1 MTNIILISFVL
12 GLFLTNVLINILKQ
26 AKMRQY
32 ILKDAPETH
41 MVKEG
46 TPTMGGIAI
55 LISAL
60 LSIVICHSTIDFNI
74 LMLTFL
80 LVSYAFIGILDDS
93 NKIRKKHNKGM
104 TAKLKF
110 ILQIAFASTF
120 AGILAVSNNFVFIQ
134 GPLQFLPPVLYY
146 VFIIFMI
153 VGTSNAVNLTDGLD
167 GLASGITIISLI
179 GFAYLAFISTNIT
192 ILIFILIMIGSIL
205 GFLWFNINP
214 ARIFMGDT
222 GSLALGAI
230 LAGISILLHK
240 ELMLIPLG
248 LIFIIET
255 LSVILQV
262 GYFRITKGKR
272 IFKMSP
278 IHHHFE
284 LCGWTEN
291 KIVLRFWIVSII
303 MLVIAIKIG

>member
-1 MTNIILISFVL
+1 MTNIILTAFVL
-12 GLFLTNVLINILKQ
+12 SLVLTNILINILKQ

-46 TPTMGGIAI
+46 TPTMGGLAI
-55 LISAL
+55 LISTLISLAIFR
-60 LSIVICHSTIDFNI
+60 SAIDFNI

-80 LVSYAFIGILDDS
+80 LVSHSFIGILDDT

-104 TAKLKF
+104 SAKLKL
-110 ILQIAFASTF
+110 ILQISFACIF
-120 AGILAVSNNFVFIQ
+120 AGILAVSNNFIYIQ
-134 GPLQFLPPVLYY
+134 GALQFLPPMLYY
-146 VFIIFMI
+146 IFIIFMV

-167 GLASGITIISLI
+167 GLAAGLTIISLI

-192 ILIFILIMIGSIL
+192 ILIFILIMIGALL

-222 GSLALGAI
+222 GSLSLGAI
-230 LAGISILLHK
+230 LAGIAILLHK

-248 LIFIIET
+248 LVFIAET
-255 LSVILQV
+255 LSVMLQV
-262 GYFRITKGKR
+262 SYFKITKGKR

-284 LCGWTEN
+284 LCGWSEN
-291 KIVLRFWIVSII
+291 KVVLRFWIIGII
-303 MLVIAIKIG
+303 MLIIAIKIG

>member
-12 GLFLTNVLINILKQ
+12 GLFLTNILINILKQ

-46 TPTMGGIAI
+46 TPTMGGLAI

-60 LSIVICHSTIDFNI
+60 LSILIFRSTIDFNI

-80 LVSYAFIGILDDS
+80 LVAYALIGILDDS
-93 NKIRKKHNKGM
+93 NKIRKKQNKGM
-104 TAKLKF
+104 TAKVKI

-134 GPLQFLPPVLYY
+134 GPLQFLPPILYY

-167 GLASGITIISLI
+167 GLATGVTIISLI

-192 ILIFILIMIGSIL
+192 ILVFILIMIGSLL

-222 GSLALGAI
+222 GSLALGAV
-230 LAGISILLHK
+230 LAGIAILLHK

-262 GYFRITKGKR
+262 SYFKITKGKR

-284 LCGWTEN
+284 LCGWSEN
-291 KIVLRFWIVSII
+291 KVVLRFWIVSII
-303 MLVIAIKIG
+303 MLIIAIKIA

>member
-12 GLFLTNVLINILKQ
+12 GLFLTNILINILKQ

-46 TPTMGGIAI
+46 TPTMGGLAI

-60 LSIVICHSTIDFNI
+60 LSVLIFRSSIDFNI

-80 LVSYAFIGILDDS
+80 LVAYALIGILDDS
-93 NKIRKKHNKGM
+93 NKIRKKQNKGM
-104 TAKLKF
+104 TAKVKI

-134 GPLQFLPPVLYY
+134 GPLQFLPPILYY

-167 GLASGITIISLI
+167 GLATGVTIISLI

-192 ILIFILIMIGSIL
+192 ILVFILIMIGSLL

-222 GSLALGAI
+222 GSLALGAV
-230 LAGISILLHK
+230 LAGIAILLHK

-262 GYFRITKGKR
+262 AYFKITKGKR

-278 IHHHFE
+278 IHHHYE
-284 LCGWTEN
+284 LCGWSEN
-291 KIVLRFWIVSII
+291 KVVLRFWIVSII
-303 MLVIAIKIG
+303 MLIIAIKIA

>member
-12 GLFLTNVLINILKQ
+12 GLFLTNILINILKQ

-46 TPTMGGIAI
+46 TPTMGGLAI

-60 LSIVICHSTIDFNI
+60 LSILIFRSTIDFNI

-80 LVSYAFIGILDDS
+80 LVAYALIGILDDS
-93 NKIRKKHNKGM
+93 NKIRKKQNKGM
-104 TAKLKF
+104 TAKVKI

-134 GPLQFLPPVLYY
+134 GPLQFLPPILYY

-167 GLASGITIISLI
+167 GLATGVTIISLI

-192 ILIFILIMIGSIL
+192 ILVFILIMIGSLL

-222 GSLALGAI
+222 GSLALGAV
-230 LAGISILLHK
+230 LAGIAILLHK

-248 LIFIIET
+248 LIFIVET

-262 GYFRITKGKR
+262 SYFKITKGKR

-284 LCGWTEN
+284 LCGWSEN
-291 KIVLRFWIVSII
+291 KVVLRFWIVSII
-303 MLVIAIKIG
+303 MLIIAIKIA

>member
-12 GLFLTNVLINILKQ
+12 GLFLTNILINILKQ

-46 TPTMGGIAI
+46 TPTMGGLAI

-60 LSIVICHSTIDFNI
+60 LSILIFRSTIDFNI

-80 LVSYAFIGILDDS
+80 LVAYALIGILDDS
-93 NKIRKKHNKGM
+93 NKIRKKQNKGM
-104 TAKLKF
+104 TAKVKI

-134 GPLQFLPPVLYY
+134 GPLQVLPPILYY

-167 GLASGITIISLI
+167 GLATGVTIISLI

-192 ILIFILIMIGSIL
+192 ILVFILIMIGSLL

-222 GSLALGAI
+222 GSLALGAV
-230 LAGISILLHK
+230 LAGIAILLHK

-262 GYFRITKGKR
+262 SYFKITKGKR

-284 LCGWTEN
+284 LCGWSEN
-291 KIVLRFWIVSII
+291 KVVLRFWIVSII
-303 MLVIAIKIG
+303 MLIIAIKIA

>member
-12 GLFLTNVLINILKQ
+12 GLFLTNILINILKQ

-46 TPTMGGIAI
+46 TPTMGGLAI

-60 LSIVICHSTIDFNI
+60 LSILIFRSSIDFNI

-80 LVSYAFIGILDDS
+80 LVAYALIGILDDS
-93 NKIRKKHNKGM
+93 NKIRKKQNKGM
-104 TAKLKF
+104 TAKVKI

-134 GPLQFLPPVLYY
+134 GPLQFLPPILYY

-167 GLASGITIISLI
+167 GLATGVTIISLI

-192 ILIFILIMIGSIL
+192 ILVFILIMIGSLL

-222 GSLALGAI
+222 GSLALGAV
-230 LAGISILLHK
+230 LAGIAILLHK

-262 GYFRITKGKR
+262 SYFKITKGKR

-284 LCGWTEN
+284 LCGWSEN
-291 KIVLRFWIVSII
+291 KVVLRFWIVSII
-303 MLVIAIKIG
+303 MLIIAIKIA